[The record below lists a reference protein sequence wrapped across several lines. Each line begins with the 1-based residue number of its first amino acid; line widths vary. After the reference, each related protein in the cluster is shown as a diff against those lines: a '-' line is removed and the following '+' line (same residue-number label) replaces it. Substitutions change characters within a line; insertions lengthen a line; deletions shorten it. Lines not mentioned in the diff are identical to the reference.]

1 MPADLDPQI
10 AAIARA
16 LAARD
21 PVPVEPGSYG
31 IEAAVAAC
39 LRPAHAAPELL
50 FIRRAEHES
59 DPWSGHVALPGGRRE
74 TGDGSLWETAVRETR
89 EETGLDLAAVGRPLG
104 RLDDVHPRT
113 RILPSITITPFVVA
127 VPRGAEARIGPEVEA
142 IAWIPLPELVR
153 PDRRA
158 EIEVRADSGVRA
170 HPAIRYEDYEIWG
183 LTHRIVTQLLELA
196 FPSR

>member
-1 MPADLDPQI
+1 MDWDPQL

-16 LAARD
+16 LEGRD
-21 PVPVEPGSYG
+21 PVRAEPGSYG

-39 LRPAHAAPELL
+39 LRPGDAAPELL
-50 FIRRAEHES
+50 FIRRARHDG

-74 TGDGSLWETAVRETR
+74 SGDGSLWETAVRETR
-89 EETGLDLAAVGRPLG
+89 EETGLDLAALGLCLG

-113 RILPSITITPFVVA
+113 RVLPSIAITPFVVA
-127 VPRGAEARIGPEVEA
+127 VPRGAEARTGPEVEA
-142 IAWIPLPELVR
+142 VAWIPLPELVR
-153 PDRRA
+153 PERRA
-158 EIEVRADSGVRA
+158 QVEVYGAAGPRT
-170 HPAIRYEDYEIWG
+170 HPSIRYADYEIWG